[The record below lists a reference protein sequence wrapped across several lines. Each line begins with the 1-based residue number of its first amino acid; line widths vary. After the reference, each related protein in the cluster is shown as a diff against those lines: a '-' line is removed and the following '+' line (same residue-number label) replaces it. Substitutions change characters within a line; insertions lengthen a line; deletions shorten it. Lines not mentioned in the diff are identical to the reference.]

1 MRFIP
6 TRVHGVL
13 DYMTAGVLIAAPSL
27 LNFRKD
33 GMQRWLPIALGVGT
47 IGYSL
52 LTDYE
57 LGLFKVIP
65 MPMHL
70 ALDAANGALL
80 AASPWLFGFAEEVSA
95 PHLGLGCLR
104 SSSLPVRR
112 RRQRAPQTPAPA
124 PRSSAQSNRIRRH
137 RTTPAGGSGVVRS
150 ASSDVDRHASGVILQ
165 T

>member
-13 DYMTAGVLIAAPSL
+13 DYLTAGVLIAAPSL
-27 LNFRKD
+27 LRFRQN
-33 GMQRWLPIALGVGT
+33 GVQRWLPITLGVGT

-65 MPMHL
+65 MPVHP

-80 AASPWLFGFAEEVSA
+80 AASPWLFGFSDEIAA
-95 PHLGLGCLR
+95 PHVGLGLFEIVVTAF
-104 SSSLPVRR
+104 S
-112 RRQRAPQTPAPA
+112 QTTPD
-124 PRSSAQSNRIRRH
+124 SRH
-137 RTTPAGGSGVVRS
+137 RPQRPPSPFSAASDSGSGDVNRS
-150 ASSDVDRHASGVILQ
+150 RSPPSSHRPG
-165 T
+165 